1 MPRVRMD
8 RELHAEVLKLEAVIG
23 NKSKLAIKLGVDR
36 STLLRFCS
44 TGKAIDKTRET
55 IQKGLIRYKNETSDT
70 PEKAHAS
77 IGATLTGNIREDM
90 QMLRSLCT
98 TVLTVLDGYEKLLAN
113 GTNNN

>member
-1 MPRVRMD
+1 MPRVKVD
-8 RELHAEVLKLEAVIG
+8 SELLAEVQALEAAIG
-23 NKSKLAIKLGVDR
+23 NQSKLAHMLGVDR

-55 IQKGLIRYKNETSDT
+55 MRKGLIRYKNETTGSS
-70 PEKAHAS
+70 EKVSAS
-77 IGATLTGNIREDM
+77 IGATLTGNIQEDM